1 MVEMGPS
8 ADEPRYRPHGVTQYS
23 ALPPANLIDLLLKA
37 HDQPEVRQLILAE
50 LSTLTPRRR
59 GPAVMSALRLM
70 VRRRESYSSE
80 VMFSL
85 VDLLATD
92 PTPEATQAMLDV
104 LPAIT
109 LEAHHSDTPLSEEFR
124 RYFYEAL
131 VTRRRETDLPVWREN
146 IARLEGEVL
155 IGLLVDPAAA
165 PIEQAINPLRLIDRL
180 SDDARQDALTELLW
194 QAPFRYGPVA
204 LRMLLG
210 GKPPK

>member
-8 ADEPRYRPHGVTQYS
+8 AEEPRYRPHGVTQYS

-37 HDQPEVRQLILAE
+37 HDQPETRRLIFAE

-59 GPAVMSALRLM
+59 GPAVMNALRAM
-70 VRRRESYSSE
+70 ARAREFYSGE

-85 VDLLATD
+85 VELLATD

-104 LPAIT
+104 LPAVT
-109 LEAHHSDTPLSEEFR
+109 LDAHHSDTSLSEEFR

-131 VTRRRETDLPVWREN
+131 VTRKRDTDLPIWREA
-146 IARLEGEVL
+146 IAQLKGDVL
-155 IGLLVDPAAA
+155 VGLLVDPAAA
-165 PIEQAINPLRLIDRL
+165 PLQKALNPLRIIDRL
-180 SDDARQDALTELLW
+180 PDDARREALTELIW
-194 QAPFRYGPVA
+194 QAPFRYGPTA
-204 LRMLLG
+204 LRMLIG

>member
-8 ADEPRYRPHGVTQYS
+8 AEEPRYRPHGVTQYS

-37 HDQPEVRQLILAE
+37 HDQPETRRLIFAE

-59 GPAVMSALRLM
+59 GPAVMNALRLM
-70 VRRRESYSSE
+70 ARKREFYSGE

-85 VDLLATD
+85 VELLATD

-109 LEAHHSDTPLSEEFR
+109 LEAHHGDTPLSAEFR

-131 VTRRRETDLPVWREN
+131 ATRKRDTDLPIWREA
-146 IARLEGEVL
+146 IVQLKGDVL
-155 IGLLVDPAAA
+155 VGLLVDSAAA
-165 PIEQAINPLRLIDRL
+165 PLQKALRPLRLVDRL
-180 SDDARQDALTELLW
+180 PDDARREALTELIW
-194 QAPFRYGPVA
+194 QAPFRYGPTA

-210 GKPPK
+210 GKAPQ

>member
-8 ADEPRYRPHGVTQYS
+8 AEEPRYRPQGVTQYS

-37 HDQPEVRQLILAE
+37 HDQPETRRLIFAE

-59 GPAVMSALRLM
+59 GPAVMTALRAM
-70 VRRRESYSSE
+70 ARKREFYSGE

-85 VDLLATD
+85 VELLATD

-104 LPAIT
+104 LPAVT
-109 LEAHHSDTPLSEEFR
+109 LEAHYGDTPLSAEFR

-131 VTRRRETDLPVWREN
+131 ITRKRDTDLPIWREA
-146 IARLEGEVL
+146 IAHLKGDVL
-155 IGLLVDPAAA
+155 VGLLVDPAAVPLQKA
-165 PIEQAINPLRLIDRL
+165 LSPLRLIDRL
-180 SDDARQDALTELLW
+180 PDDARREALTELIW
-194 QAPFRYGPVA
+194 QAPFRYGPIA
-204 LRMLLG
+204 LRMLIG